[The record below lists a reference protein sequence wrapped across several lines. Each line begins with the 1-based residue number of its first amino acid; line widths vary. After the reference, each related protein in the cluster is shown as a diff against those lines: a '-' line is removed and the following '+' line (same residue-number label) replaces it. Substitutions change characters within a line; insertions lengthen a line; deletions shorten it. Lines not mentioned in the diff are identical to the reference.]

1 MENIM
6 TSFAP
11 QIRRLA
17 ASDKLI
23 ALAGVAG
30 YVQAVLAP
38 ELAVRLVMEDMRVDE
53 DEARV
58 VLRASAEIG
67 NLLNEEEDEVIRD
80 GDVDDAREA

>member
-1 MENIM
+1 M

-11 QIRRLA
+11 KVRRLA

-23 ALAGVAG
+23 ASAGVAG

-38 ELAVRLVMEDMRVDE
+38 ELAVMLVMEDMRVDE

-58 VLRASAEIG
+58 ILRNSKEIG
-67 NLLNEEEDEVIRD
+67 DLLNEEEDEMIRD
-80 GDVDDAREA
+80 EDGEGGEDGEDT